1 MKYWKKITLSVL
13 AMLICSITL
22 YAYAV
27 THPTNAMSHKACTSW
42 DIVKRKAFQLSHTDY
57 TSQNALDRSTFKIET
72 GTATEVPVLMY
83 HYIEPELNDHQTDN
97 KSIISLEDFKQ
108 NMKYL
113 HDEGY
118 HTITLDQLEQYVN
131 GKLSLPMKSIVI
143 TFDDGYQNNY
153 TLAYPVLQKYNFH
166 ASLFVIGSKIQDQ
179 PSESRPAIDSFI
191 SKPEMQA
198 ATDVFEFNSHT
209 YNLHHKG
216 FMRCGNS
223 VPVGLDTRLLD
234 EDIQQMKQTGI
245 DTPYLAYPFGYTSTQ
260 MIYKLQQHGY
270 RMAFTVKPGFV
281 HPGDD
286 LMKLPRLT
294 VTTGTDLATLLQPE
308 SSLHNELPSLED
320 TQ

>member
-1 MKYWKKITLSVL
+1 MEKITLALL
-13 AMLICSITL
+13 AMLTCSITL
-22 YAYAV
+22 YSYAV
-27 THPTNAMSHKACTSW
+27 THPTNALSHKACTSW
-42 DIVKRKAFQLSHTDY
+42 DIVKRKAFELSHTDF
-57 TSQNALDRSTFKIET
+57 SNQS
-72 GTATEVPVLMY
+72 VLMY
-83 HYIEPELNDHQTDN
+83 HYIEPKLNNHETDN
-97 KSIISLEDFKQ
+97 KSIINLEDFEQ

-118 HTITLDQLEQYVN
+118 RTITLNQLEQYVS
-131 GKLSLPMKSIVI
+131 GKISLPQKSIVI

-179 PSESRPAIDSFI
+179 PSEFEPAINSFI

-223 VPVGLDTRLLD
+223 VPVGLDTSLLD
-234 EDIQQMKQTGI
+234 DDIQHMKQTGK

-270 RMAFTVKPGFV
+270 RMAFTVKSGFV
-281 HPGDD
+281 HPGDHP
-286 LMKLPRLT
+286 MKLPRLT

-308 SSLHNELPSLED
+308 SSPQNEPFASEND
-320 TQ
+320 Q

>member
-1 MKYWKKITLSVL
+1 MEKITLSVL

>member
-1 MKYWKKITLSVL
+1 ML
-13 AMLICSITL
+13 AALALLTCTITL

-42 DIVKRKAFQLSHTDY
+42 DMVKRKAFQLSHADY
-57 TSQNALDRSTFKIET
+57 SSRPALDRSTFQIEH

-83 HYIEPELNDHQTDN
+83 HYIEPKQNNHETGN
-97 KSIISLEDFKQ
+97 KSIINLEDFEQ

-113 HDEGY
+113 YNEGY
-118 HTITLDQLEQYVN
+118 STVTLDQLEQYVS
-131 GKLSLPMKSIVI
+131 GKISLPKKSIVI

-166 ASLFVIGSKIQDQ
+166 ASLFIIGSKIQGQ
-179 PSESRPAIDSFI
+179 PAEFDPAKKSFI

-216 FMRCGNS
+216 FMRCGDN
-223 VPVGLDTRLLD
+223 VPVGLDTSLLD
-234 EDIQQMKQTGI
+234 DDIQRMKETGI

-270 RMAFTVKPGFV
+270 RMAFTVRSGFV
-281 HPGDD
+281 HPGDP

-294 VTTGTDLATLLQPE
+294 VTTGTDLAALLQPD
-308 SSLHNELPSLED
+308 SRPQNEPPLTENR
-320 TQ
+320 Q

>member
-1 MKYWKKITLSVL
+1 MKYWKKITLALL
-13 AMLICSITL
+13 AMLTCSITL

-27 THPTNAMSHKACTSW
+27 THPTNAVSHKACTSW
-42 DIVKRKAFQLSHTDY
+42 DIVKRKAFELSHTDF
-57 TSQNALDRSTFKIET
+57 SNQSALDRSTFKIEQ

-83 HYIEPELNDHQTDN
+83 HYIEPKLNNHETDN
-97 KSIISLEDFKQ
+97 KSIINLEDFEQ

-118 HTITLDQLEQYVN
+118 QTITLNQLEQYVN
-131 GKLSLPMKSIVI
+131 GRISLPQKSIVI

-179 PSESRPAIDSFI
+179 PSEFEPAINSFI

-198 ATDVFEFNSHT
+198 STDVFEFNSHT

-223 VPVGLDTRLLD
+223 VPVGLDTSLLD
-234 EDIQQMKQTGI
+234 DDIQHMKQTGI

-270 RMAFTVKPGFV
+270 RMAFTVKSGFV
-281 HPGDD
+281 HPGDHP
-286 LMKLPRLT
+286 MKLSRLT
-294 VTTGTDLATLLQPE
+294 VTTGTDLASLLQPE
-308 SSLHNELPSLED
+308 SSPQNELPASEND
-320 TQ
+320 Q